1 MPGYKIS
8 EIRGIKGSQIDK
20 LIDAGVRTTASLLK
34 KGAGK
39 KGRSILS
46 EQTGIEESLL
56 LCWVNIADLSRIK
69 GIGVDYACLL
79 NECGVDT
86 IKELRNRNAENLY
99 AKLTEINNHY
109 RRVRQMPNLKQVK
122 NWIEQAKQTEPLV
135 TY

>member
-86 IKELRNRNAENLY
+86 IKELRN
-99 AKLTEINNHY
+99 NHY

>member
-8 EIRGIKGSQIDK
+8 DIRGIKGSQIDK
-20 LIDAGVRTTASLLK
+20 LIDVGVRTTASLLK
-34 KGAGK
+34 KGASR
-39 KGRSILS
+39 KGRAVLA
-46 EQTGIEESLL
+46 EQTGIEEPLL
-56 LCWVNIADLSRIK
+56 LSWVNIADLSRIK

-99 AKLTEINNHY
+99 AKLVEINNHY
-109 RRVRQMPNLKQVK
+109 RRVRQMPNIKQVE
-122 NWIEQAKQTEPLV
+122 NWIEQAKKTEPMV